1 MESIQQWPRLSRGV
15 CVCFFFFYENHS
27 DDYRKILCVDWENW
41 LKERAGSVEVEA
53 MLSRTAP
60 IFNGD
65 IRSHE
70 RVQSIFLNSSES
82 MIF

>member
-1 MESIQQWPRLSRGV
+1 M
-15 CVCFFFFYENHS
+15 
-27 DDYRKILCVDWENW
+27 
-41 LKERAGSVEVEA
+41 KERAGSVEVEA

-70 RVQSIFLNSSES
+70 RVSKTPFRY
-82 MIF
+82 

>member
-1 MESIQQWPRLSRGV
+1 MESIQKWPRLSPRV
-15 CVCFFFFYENHS
+15 FSLSLSLLQSLSLRLIDAKKKKKKKPYAWIWNC
-27 DDYRKILCVDWENW
+27 IM
-41 LKERAGSVEVEA
+41 KERAGSVEVEA

-70 RVQSIFLNSSES
+70 RVK
-82 MIF
+82 

>member
-1 MESIQQWPRLSRGV
+1 MTGRHVLSGIHSAMASIISR
-15 CVCFFFFYENHS
+15 CVCFSFTITRLIIEDCS
-27 DDYRKILCVDWENW
+27 KILCVDWNCM
-41 LKERAGSVEVEA
+41 KERAGSVEVEA

-70 RVQSIFLNSSES
+70 RVSKTPFRY
-82 MIF
+82 

>member
-1 MESIQQWPRLSRGV
+1 M
-15 CVCFFFFYENHS
+15 
-27 DDYRKILCVDWENW
+27 
-41 LKERAGSVEVEA
+41 KERAGSVEVEA

-70 RVQSIFLNSSES
+70 RVSKTPFRYRCEQVSADLRL
-82 MIF
+82 

>member
-1 MESIQQWPRLSRGV
+1 MRQL
-15 CVCFFFFYENHS
+15 
-27 DDYRKILCVDWENW
+27 DYM
-41 LKERAGSVEVEA
+41 KERAGSVEVDA

-70 RVQSIFLNSSES
+70 RVNFISRLWNWLASLLNHYVLL
-82 MIF
+82 

>member
-1 MESIQQWPRLSRGV
+1 MRRQLD
-15 CVCFFFFYENHS
+15 FM
-27 DDYRKILCVDWENW
+27 
-41 LKERAGSVEVEA
+41 KERAGSVEVEA

-70 RVQSIFLNSSES
+70 RVKETPISRFSNRLARLLSYYLVVAGFFANLARNLLI
-82 MIF
+82 